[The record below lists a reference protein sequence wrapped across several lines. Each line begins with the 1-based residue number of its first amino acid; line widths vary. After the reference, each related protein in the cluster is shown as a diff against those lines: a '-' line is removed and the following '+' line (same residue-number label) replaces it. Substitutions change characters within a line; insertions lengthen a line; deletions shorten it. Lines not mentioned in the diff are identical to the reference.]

1 VGRLHSALI
10 LGLAAEHGGNN
21 EDPHRAIPYTPR
33 LLNPRGFPA
42 PADGDGRRAIHA
54 FPTIIG
60 KLIADDLDVDDPH
73 TGTRN

>member
-1 VGRLHSALI
+1 MRTRIAPFRKCGLKVTVQVDQLH
-10 LGLAAEHGGNN
+10 
-21 EDPHRAIPYTPR
+21 PR

-42 PADGDGRRAIHA
+42 PADGYGRRAIHA
-54 FPTIIG
+54 FPKIIG